1 MTSLT
6 RHNNKIL
13 QAVLRDKE
21 LDLSLEHETKSLGAK
36 SDTGFAHRSTPFASA
51 GARRQLHKSVGD
63 LRADDDDVMGA
74 SGGGM
79 TSAKTKSVE
88 QLHRMRAKLVDIDI
102 GEKLK
107 ATASRHKQQEQT
119 EVVALNSFRLRPIR
133 QRTRTAVVKN
143 KNHLILFQ

>member
-1 MTSLT
+1 MSL
-6 RHNNKIL
+6 K
-13 QAVLRDKE
+13 
-21 LDLSLEHETKSLGAK
+21 HETKSLGAN

-51 GARRQLHKSVGD
+51 RARRQLHKSVGD

-88 QLHRMRAKLVDIDI
+88 QLHRMLAKLVDIDI

-107 ATASRHKQQEQT
+107 ATASRQKQ
-119 EVVALNSFRLRPIR
+119 
-133 QRTRTAVVKN
+133 
-143 KNHLILFQ
+143 

>member
-1 MTSLT
+1 M
-6 RHNNKIL
+6 
-13 QAVLRDKE
+13 
-21 LDLSLEHETKSLGAK
+21 SLEHETKSLGAK

-51 GARRQLHKSVGD
+51 RARRQLHKSVGD

-107 ATASRHKQQEQT
+107 ATASRQKQQPAQVEP
-119 EVVALNSFRLRPIR
+119 LNAFRLRPIR
-133 QRTRTAVVKN
+133 QRTRTAVVQETKPID
-143 KNHLILFQ
+143 LILKRRRASKIFYYYLEDEHFGIE